1 MGRFFRTSSPQ
12 FLQGGIYS
20 PPVELMMKVMQNDN
34 QVRSLLEQQNAQ
46 TEQDLLTSPHLS
58 FDADRLA
65 EIQGKYK
72 NEIDTISQMVYNDAN
87 ALQKARPRMRELQK
101 NLLLDKLNG
110 PLGAITN
117 RYNSFQKFIQDNKD
131 VLEKDPGSYNLAV
144 AYELNNLQSATEQDP
159 MSSFSPYK
167 IQASPEWRSEVT
179 KEIDKLKANATKLP
193 DGRGY
198 LIGNKEVSPQ
208 RILELAVSNIMSKP
222 QYLEFARQQTKFG
235 QRGFVNADGGLLNP
249 WITVDSRGAVVNPED
264 IPNMTDEQRGS
275 LRRVVNPE
283 WRYSNEVNSLANAYA
298 YREQDMNPDSTYT
311 TLAGISA
318 ANQRHAITEQRL
330 RDQHNDRM
338 ALEEAKLAERAS
350 RGKGTGASGG
360 TGSSGGNAPGN
371 IQFEQYQE
379 AKSLAND
386 LHYRDKGST
395 AIDSRLQSVENSV
408 RLNKS
413 LQGIKVGNTNM
424 AEIAGDLLNRGV
436 NITNPSDNDRQAIL
450 DIVTSKLPKGVVRV
464 GNKYI
469 NTAADPKEAARLLSE
484 QIGKYTKDV
493 VNSMYKDFSSQRVVS
508 TGFGLDTKRAKDM
521 LLNAS
526 WNKDKLKIRD
536 ERGNEVPMDID
547 NLLSEDGKTT
557 IHYVPHISSQYGG
570 GLAVTRVTDMGVEK
584 YIVTGD
590 DVENLVNNYGRQY
603 IGHQYGEDHA
613 YSVESQPASRY
624 HIDNELYKT
633 GTNYQGDALRDY
645 GRKLGIPNLDSK
657 LDGVNIN
664 LSRGVATISIIG
676 KGAVEIPLEG
686 INDAQRAASAN
697 RIISTFANST
707 E

>member
-72 NEIDTISQMVYNDAN
+72 NEIDTISQMVYNDTN
-87 ALQKARPRMRELQK
+87 ALQKARPRMRELQRS
-101 NLLLDKLNG
+101 LLLDKLNG

-117 RYNSFQKFIQDNKD
+117 RYNSFQKFVQDNKD
-131 VLEKDPGSYNLAV
+131 VLEKDPSSYNLAV
-144 AYELNNLQSATEQDP
+144 AYELNNLQSATEKDP

-179 KEIDKLKANATKLP
+179 KEIDKLKANAAKLP

-235 QRGFVNADGGLLNP
+235 QRGFVNAEGGLLNP
-249 WITVDSRGAVVNPED
+249 WITVDSRGAIVNPED

-283 WRYSNEVNSLANAYA
+283 WRYSNEVNALANAYA

-330 RDQHNDRM
+330 RG
-338 ALEEAKLAERAS
+338 E
-350 RGKGTGASGG
+350 GTGASGG
-360 TGSSGGNAPGN
+360 TDFSRGDTPGN

-424 AEIAGDLLNRGV
+424 AEIAGDLLDRGV
-436 NITNPSDNDRQAIL
+436 NIANPSDNDRQAIL
-450 DIVTSKLPKGVVRV
+450 DIITSKFPKGVVRV
-464 GNKYI
+464 GNKFI
-469 NTAADPKEAARLLSE
+469 NTAADPKEAAMILSE

-508 TGFGLDTKRAKDM
+508 TGFGLDTQRTKDM

-547 NLLSEDGKTT
+547 NLFSEYGKTT
-557 IHYVPHISSQYGG
+557 IHYVPHLGSQYGG

-590 DVENLVNNYGRQY
+590 DIENLVNNYGRQY
-603 IGHQYGEDHA
+603 IGHQYGEGHA
-613 YSVESQPASRY
+613 YSIESQPTSRY
-624 HIDNELYKT
+624 HMDNELYKT

-664 LSRGVATISIIG
+664 LSGGVATISIIG
-676 KGAVEIPLEG
+676 KGAVEVPLEG